1 MNFTTAIYFL
11 LRDADIKYKSIIIFF
26 LGARKMP
33 NKSRYKT
40 LLLAAA
46 VISALLFNPNALLFA
61 QTEVKPKITRSK
73 PGVTVKS
80 VKKAEPTTE
89 DILKAAGGSDIA
101 DIDKVDVAVEK
112 LGYDNISGTD
122 GVSIKTP
129 LPKPKKPYLGNFT
142 ANTLMAS
149 NGLIELVSPE
159 PTGRGKFQVGA
170 QYLHR
175 RIQTSPSLQL
185 NARVM
190 FQTLTFGV
198 MKNVEVGFGS
208 SGYYKSS
215 NNTTFLTGKI
225 RLTNPERSK
234 FDFSLGAQTIDF
246 GSTDI
251 TNVTNYYGTAAFDI
265 HGSKLYFQ
273 AVNDGNNKYY
283 DLPMRGGVI
292 IQMREL
298 VPQPSCLIIE
308 ALQDVNNNFSRY
320 NFGIRPAVAENA
332 LLDMFLMKDININE
346 LSPAVGLS
354 LKF

>member
-1 MNFTTAIYFL
+1 
-11 LRDADIKYKSIIIFF
+11 
-26 LGARKMP
+26 MP
-33 NKSRYKT
+33 NRSRYKN
-40 LLLAAA
+40 LLFAAA
-46 VISALLFNPNALLFA
+46 LFSALFLTPHAQLFA
-61 QTEVKPKITRSK
+61 QTEAKPKITRSK

-80 VKKAEPTTE
+80 VKKAEPSTE
-89 DILKAAGGSDIA
+89 DILKAAGAVPESA
-101 DIDKVDVAVEK
+101 DIDKIDVAVDK
-112 LGYDNISGTD
+112 LGFDNISGTD

-149 NGLIELVSPE
+149 NGLIELITPE
-159 PTGRGKFQVGA
+159 PTARGKFQVGA

-175 RIQTSPSLQL
+175 RIQSSPSLQL

-198 MKNVEVGFGS
+198 MKNAEVGFGS
-208 SGYYKSS
+208 SGYYKSA
-215 NNTTFLTGKI
+215 NNTTFLTGKL

-246 GSTDI
+246 GSSDI
-251 TNVTNYYGTAAFDI
+251 TNVTNYYGSASFDL
-265 HGSKLYFQ
+265 HGSKIYFQ
-273 AVNDGNNKYY
+273 AINDGNNKYY
-283 DLPMRGGVI
+283 DLTMRGGVI
-292 IQMREL
+292 IQMHEL

-320 NFGIRPAVAENA
+320 NFGIRTAVAENA
-332 LLDMFLMKDININE
+332 LMDLFLMKDININE

>member
-1 MNFTTAIYFL
+1 
-11 LRDADIKYKSIIIFF
+11 
-26 LGARKMP
+26 MP
-33 NKSRYKT
+33 NRKHYKN
-40 LLLAAA
+40 LLLTAGIAF
-46 VISALLFNPNALLFA
+46 ALIFNFPALIFA
-61 QTEVKPKITRSK
+61 QVELKPKITKSK
-73 PGVTVKS
+73 PGVSVKS
-80 VKKAEPTTE
+80 VKKAEPTN
-89 DILKAAGGSDIA
+89 DQILKAAGAGVE
-101 DIDKVDVAVEK
+101 DIDNIDVAVDK
-112 LGYDNISGTD
+112 LGYDNVSGTD
-122 GVSIKTP
+122 GVSIKSP

-149 NGLIELVSPE
+149 NGLIELASPE

-175 RIQTSPSLQL
+175 RIQSSPSLQL

-198 MKNVEVGFGS
+198 MKNAEVGFGS
-208 SGYYKSS
+208 SGYYKSA
-215 NNTTFLTGKI
+215 NNTTFLTTKM

-234 FDFSLGAQTIDF
+234 FDFALGAQTIDF
-246 GSTDI
+246 GSSDI
-251 TNVTNYYGTAAFDI
+251 ANVTNYFGTAAFDL
-265 HGSKLYFQ
+265 HGSKIYFQ
-273 AVNDGNNKYY
+273 ATNDGNNSYY
-283 DLPMRGGVI
+283 DLTMKGGVI

-320 NFGIRPAVAENA
+320 NFGIRTAVAENA